1 MKKLTCLILA
11 ATAILTFS
19 QCDDTT
25 DTVGNSTIADQDFI
39 TARTDTFFATSSTIT
54 ANDSILANT
63 SDVYLGKY
71 TDATDKT
78 TLTSSFITQFAC
90 TENFTF
96 PEEGVVGDSATYTI
110 LRLYIDSYYGDS
122 LNAMRCEVHA
132 LDKVLDEGTPY
143 YTNFA
148 PEEFYDTGAKP
159 LASKVFNVIDFT
171 EPDSILEGEY
181 TKRIDIRLP
190 NSIGNRFINLFYE
203 TTPDGKRIGKE
214 YFANSEAFI
223 NNVFKG
229 VYVKCT
235 QGDGTLVKIFRS
247 RLDIGF
253 DRLIK
258 SSSGEMDSIQNLTA
272 PFYSGKEV
280 MQVNKFAN
288 SNIDILSEESGHT
301 YIKTPAGLF
310 TEITLPVVDVIE
322 NCDTINSAKISFERY
337 NEGKGTPYTT
347 ILMVRKSEMYR
358 FFLKNGLHDNK
369 TSYLTNISSD
379 NKYTFD
385 NISEI
390 LKRLY
395 KEYKDGTAQDSNWET
410 NNPDWN
416 KVVLIPVKTTS
427 DSYGNTLKIIHDI
440 SLASIKLRG
449 GDAYQIPIQIVT
461 SKFND

>member
-1 MKKLTCLILA
+1 MLA
-11 ATAILTFS
+11 LTAILLFT

-25 DTVGNSTIADQDFI
+25 NTLGNSVIADQDII
-39 TARTDTFFATSSTIT
+39 TARTDTSYAISSTIMV
-54 ANDSILANT
+54 NDSILANT

-71 TDATDKT
+71 TNSTDNT
-78 TLTSSFITQFAC
+78 TLSSSFITQFGC
-90 TENFTF
+90 TESFEF

-110 LRLYIDSYYGDS
+110 LRLYIDNYYGDS

-143 YTNFA
+143 YTNFT
-148 PEEFYDTGAKP
+148 PEDFYNTGVKP

-181 TKRIDIRLP
+181 TKRIDIPLP
-190 NSIGNRFINLFYE
+190 NSIGNSFIEKFYE

-223 NNVFKG
+223 NNIFKG
-229 VYVKCT
+229 IYVKCT

-253 DRLIK
+253 NRLIK
-258 SSSGEMDSIQNLTA
+258 GSSGEMDSIQSLSA

-280 MQVNKFAN
+280 MQVNKFVN
-288 SNIDILSEESGHT
+288 INIDALAKEDGHT

-310 TEITLPVVDVIE
+310 TEVTLPVVDIIE
-322 NCDTINSAKISFERY
+322 NCDTINSAKMSFEKY
-337 NEGKGTPYTT
+337 NDAIGTPHST
-347 ILMVRKSEMYR
+347 ILMVKKSEMHR
-358 FFLKNGLHDNK
+358 FFLKNELQDNK
-369 TSYLTNISSD
+369 TSYLANLSD
-379 NKYTFD
+379 NKYTFE
-385 NISEI
+385 NISAM
-390 LKRLY
+390 LKFLY
-395 KEYKDGTAQDSNWET
+395 KEYEEGTALDSNWEA

-427 DSYGNTLKIIHDI
+427 DSYGNILKIVHDI
-440 SLASIKLRG
+440 NLASIKLRG
-449 GDAYQIPIQIVT
+449 GEAYRIPIQIVT
-461 SKFND
+461 SKFNN

>member
-1 MKKLTCLILA
+1 MKKLSRFILA
-11 ATAILTFS
+11 ATAILAFS

-25 DTVGNSTIADQDFI
+25 VTVGNSTIADQDFI

-71 TDATDKT
+71 TDASDNT
-78 TLTSSFITQFAC
+78 TLKSSFITQFGC

-96 PEEGVVGDSATYTI
+96 PEEGVVGDSATYTT

-143 YTNFA
+143 YTNFT
-148 PEEFYDTGAKP
+148 PEEFYDTEAKP

-171 EPDSILEGEY
+171 EPDSVLEGEY

-190 NSIGNRFINLFYE
+190 NSIGNRFIDMFYE
-203 TTPDGKRIGKE
+203 TDSEGNRTGKE

-229 VYVKCT
+229 IYVKCT

-258 SSSGEMDSIQNLTA
+258 SSSGKTDSIQNLTA

-280 MQVNKFAN
+280 MQINKFIN
-288 SNIDILSEESGHT
+288 SNIDALAEESGHT

-310 TEITLPVVDVIE
+310 TEITLPVVDIIE
-322 NCDTINSAKISFERY
+322 NCDTINSAKMSFERY
-337 NEGKGTPYTT
+337 NGGTGTHYST
-347 ILMVRKSEMYR
+347 ILMVRKSEMHR
-358 FFLKNGLHDNK
+358 FFLKNGLQDNK
-369 TSYLTNISSD
+369 TSYLASLSSD
-379 NKYTFD
+379 NKYTFE
-385 NISEI
+385 NISEM
-390 LKRLY
+390 LKYLY
-395 KEYKDGTAQDSNWET
+395 KEYENGTAQDSNWEA

-427 DSYGNTLKIIHDI
+427 DSYGNILKIVHDI

-449 GDAYQIPIQIVT
+449 GDEYKIPIQIVT
-461 SKFND
+461 SKFYN